1 MVNIDSCLNIAS
13 SNKMYTN
20 KGNGTPHKCTR
31 LNIIFIKGTCMELDE
46 PPSSTLSL
54 TIQITDFTF
63 THDKN
68 IDRPSKATHQKM

>member
-1 MVNIDSCLNIAS
+1 
-13 SNKMYTN
+13 MYTN

-68 IDRPSKATHQKM
+68 IDKAIRSNTPKNVTYL